1 MQIQA
6 DFLGIPVLRPS
17 MTETTSLGAA
27 ILAGMAK
34 GIDTWKTEGT
44 VDLTMDKFLPR
55 LTDDQRDIRYERWKC
70 AQNKA
75 YARTDSR
82 DANPWYI
89 QPVPH
94 YNYNLTNHERF
105 LRASVSPAIFF
116 WTSFLLWK
124 FSYTFSGD

>member
-1 MQIQA
+1 
-6 DFLGIPVLRPS
+6 
-17 MTETTSLGAA
+17 
-27 ILAGMAK
+27 MAK
-34 GIDTWKTEGT
+34 GIDVWKAEGT

-55 LTDDQRDIRYERWKC
+55 LTDNQRDIRYERWKC

-75 YARTDSR
+75 FIWTDSR
-82 DANPWYI
+82 NANPCYI
-89 QPVPH
+89 QPVPY

-124 FSYTFSGD
+124 FSHTFSGD